1 MKMYY
6 FEDYSLAEI
15 SEVAKVSRQAVYD
28 TLKRTEK
35 LLESYENKLSLHEK
49 FTRRMEII
57 NQIEASIK
65 EHGEIHRLVLK
76 LKELG

>member
-28 TLKRTEK
+28 TLKRTENV
-35 LLESYENKLSLHEK
+35 LESYEEKLALHEK
-49 FTRRMEII
+49 FLKRMSIIDKLENNLNEI
-57 NQIEASIK
+57 E
-65 EHGEIHRLVLK
+65 EIQRLILK
-76 LKELG
+76 LKELS